1 MNKFNIINMILTM
14 INILCM
20 FTVIFCDNSP
30 TVDLSIISFQFIII
44 FAQIC
49 LLINIIRKRNNK
61 NLKSKKV

>member
-20 FTVIFCDNSP
+20 FTVIFCDNF
-30 TVDLSIISFQFIII
+30 TVDVCIISFQFIII

-49 LLINIIRKRNNK
+49 ILINLIRKRNNK
-61 NLKSKKV
+61 NLENKKI